1 MQEFQIVKDEFHAQT
16 NHELIDYIDLR
27 PDPTFLYRYFDRTET
42 LLYVGISKSYMTR
55 FAQHK
60 SNKKW
65 IYDVKKITLEIFETR
80 DYAHMKEI
88 EAIENE
94 KPLYNIAHQISFNNN
109 AIDLQGVCEKFD
121 RDEKNRLDLVIAKIP
136 CYDLSELV
144 KLCNG
149 HIFILEKIKAY
160 CFNLPTQDNKPI
172 DVYQYMLITD
182 LFRLFNSAWEEC
194 LYYEDNHRDFK
205 FSMSEFTQYPNYVKL
220 LLLTN
225 DIIKN
230 LKLNNEGSM
239 RYMGVVHSGKT
250 WLGDLGAKMENVPI
264 TREKLSYSLRQRCN
278 N

>member
-1 MQEFQIVKDEFHAQT
+1 MQELHTIENDLDAQT
-16 NHELIDYIDLR
+16 KGKIIDYIDLR
-27 PDPTFLYRYFDRTET
+27 PDPTFLYRYFDDCET

-60 SNKKW
+60 SDKKW

-109 AIDLQGVCEKFD
+109 AIDWQRVCEKFD
-121 RDEKNRLDLVIAKIP
+121 RDEKDRLDLVIAKIP
-136 CYDLSELV
+136 SYDLTELV
-144 KLCNG
+144 ELCNG
-149 HIFILEKIKAY
+149 HIFRLEKVKMY

-182 LFRLFNSAWEEC
+182 LFRLFDSAWKEC
-194 LYYEDNHRDFK
+194 LYYEGNDRNFK
-205 FSMSEFTQYPNYVKL
+205 FSMTEFTQYPNYVKL

-230 LKLNNEGSM
+230 LELNNEVSM

-250 WLGDLGAKMENVPI
+250 WLGDFGAKMEDVPI
-264 TREKLSYSLRQRCN
+264 TREKLSYRLRQQCN